1 MKYLIVYLFLLFSS
15 QIFSQNGVL
24 IYGISDNIISENDLE
39 AHNLRGRVKLCAFYQ
54 VWNVE
59 DDSGKLVPQDRL
71 MKSNEFN
78 EQGNL
83 LIQKLFHGDGKL
95 KNIDRFEYEGNKKA
109 RGFMICYDGDT
120 VSCKR
125 RGTYTYDTAGGACA
139 YYEYAFDENNSFTYC
154 MEREI
159 ISEKEIV
166 YTTNF
171 NGFKDIVHEFY
182 NEIGELDSLYSTDD
196 SFGAPSTLS
205 AKFFRDS
212 NGLLL
217 KTTTFGTSPQSS
229 GNDMDGRLEI
239 LYSYDASARLKSY
252 QKYKNDTLKKSVAFD
267 THGNILVESIFR
279 EGKLYMKLEY
289 SYQYDEQA
297 NWIEKRKVR
306 TFYKSKDYEKERAI
320 TFNEKRKI
328 LYY

>member
-1 MKYLIVYLFLLFSS
+1 M
-15 QIFSQNGVL
+15 
-24 IYGISDNIISENDLE
+24 SE
-39 AHNLRGRVKLCAFYQ
+39 
-54 VWNVE
+54 
-59 DDSGKLVPQDRL
+59 
-71 MKSNEFN
+71 
-78 EQGNL
+78 
-83 LIQKLFHGDGKL
+83 
-95 KNIDRFEYEGNKKA
+95 
-109 RGFMICYDGDT
+109 
-120 VSCKR
+120 
-125 RGTYTYDTAGGACA
+125 
-139 YYEYAFDENNSFTYC
+139 
-154 MEREI
+154 
-159 ISEKEIV
+159 
-166 YTTNF
+166 
-171 NGFKDIVHEFY
+171 
-182 NEIGELDSLYSTDD
+182 
-196 SFGAPSTLS
+196 
-205 AKFFRDS
+205 
-212 NGLLL
+212 
-217 KTTTFGTSPQSS
+217 SS